1 MRLRSRASINEAW
14 RVADMRYFETH
25 EQIYA
30 RRLAA
35 GAAGWDDGDY
45 DEFALRDQLQRWLVA
60 SAAATQGA
68 RVLELGCGT
77 GALACMLAEHG
88 FEVTAIDVSA
98 SAIAFARSVAQARG
112 LAVRFEVGNACSWA
126 APAEAFDVIV
136 DSHLLHCIVNPVERR
151 QLLANLRA
159 ALRPEGEF
167 WTETMALSQRFAPT
181 ARRRIDP
188 RGIVWERIDEAA
200 DCTDTVREDGATW
213 LPSRYIAPSAHDL
226 LSEFADAGFTPLDWR
241 LAIPP
246 RDGESADFRAR
257 FRRQPAGVARPA
269 PS

>member
-1 MRLRSRASINEAW
+1 M
-14 RVADMRYFETH
+14 ADMRYFETH

-60 SAAATQGA
+60 SSAATQGA

-98 SAIAFARSVAQARG
+98 SAIAFARSVARARG
-112 LAVRFEVGNACSWA
+112 LAVSFEVGDACSWT

-136 DSHLLHCIVNPVERR
+136 DSHLLHCIVGPVERR

-167 WTETMALSQRFAPT
+167 WTETMALAQRFAPT
-181 ARRRIDP
+181 PRRRIDP
-188 RGIVWERIDEAA
+188 RGIVWERIEEPDGCV
-200 DCTDTVREDGATW
+200 DVVREDGATW
-213 LPSRYIAPSAHDL
+213 MPSRYIAPTADDL
-226 LSEFADAGFTPLDWR
+226 LSEFADAGFTALDWR
-241 LAIPP
+241 VAIPP
-246 RDGESADFRAR
+246 VAGESADFRAR
-257 FRRQPAGVARPA
+257 FRREPAARSGA
-269 PS
+269 AA

>member
-1 MRLRSRASINEAW
+1 M
-14 RVADMRYFETH
+14 ADMRYFETH

-35 GAAGWDDGDY
+35 GAAGWDDGEY

-60 SAAATQGA
+60 SSAATQGA

-98 SAIAFARSVAQARG
+98 SAIGFARSVAQARG
-112 LAVRFEVGNACSWA
+112 LAVGFEVGDACSWR

-136 DSHLLHCIVNPVERR
+136 DSHLLHCIVGPVERR

-167 WTETMALSQRFAPT
+167 WTETMALAQRFAPT
-181 ARRRIDP
+181 PRRRIDS
-188 RGIVWERIDEAA
+188 RGIVWERIEEPGGCVDI
-200 DCTDTVREDGATW
+200 VREDGATW
-213 LPSRYIAPSAHDL
+213 MPSRYIAPTADDL
-226 LSEFADAGFTPLDWR
+226 LSEFADAGFTALDWR
-241 LAIPP
+241 VAIPP
-246 RDGESADFRAR
+246 VAGELADFRAR
-257 FRRQPAGVARPA
+257 FRRKPAARSGA
-269 PS
+269 AA

>member
-1 MRLRSRASINEAW
+1 
-14 RVADMRYFETH
+14 MRYFETH
-25 EQIYA
+25 EAVYA

-45 DEFALRDQLQRWLVA
+45 DEFALRDQLQRWLVS

-88 FEVTAIDVSA
+88 FDVTAIDVSA
-98 SAIAFARSVAQARG
+98 SAIALARSVAQARG
-112 LAVRFEVGNACSWA
+112 LAARFEVGDACTWQ
-126 APAEAFDVIV
+126 APADSFDVVV
-136 DSHLLHCIVNPVERR
+136 DSHLLHCIVGPVERR
-151 QLLANLRA
+151 QLLANLRR

-167 WTETMALSQRFAPT
+167 WTETMALAQRFAPT
-181 ARRRIDP
+181 PRRRIDP
-188 RGIVWERIDEAA
+188 HGIVWEQVDEVAGCVDA
-200 DCTDTVREDGATW
+200 VREDGATW
-213 LPSRYIAPSAHDL
+213 LPSRYIAPSADDL

-246 RDGESADFRAR
+246 VPGESADFRGR
-257 FRRQPAGVARPA
+257 FRRQPSLQRTA
-269 PS
+269 PSRAGAGAAP